1 MLISKTMTALLNE
14 QVGNELYAS
23 NQYLAVSAY
32 FDGEGLP
39 ALAKH
44 FLKQSNEERAHAL
57 RFVRYILDA
66 GGALA
71 IPAIP
76 AAARTFKDTATA
88 VKTGLDSE
96 LKVTKQINHIVDVAI
111 KERDHLT
118 KNAMEWFV
126 NEQREEVASMD
137 TLLRMVKRAGEP
149 GMFFVENFL
158 LQGGLAANAA
168 AAGAEEAD
176 A

>member
-1 MLISKTMTALLNE
+1 MQISTKVAALLNE
-14 QVGNELYAS
+14 QVGNELAAS
-23 NQYLAVSAY
+23 NQYLAIAAH

-44 FLKQSNEERAHAL
+44 FFRQSAEERAHAL

-66 GGALA
+66 GAPLRIAA
-71 IPAIP
+71 IPVPVATFRDT
-76 AAARTFKDTATA
+76 AAA
-88 VKTGLDSE
+88 VKLALDSE
-96 LKVTKQINHIVDVAI
+96 IRVTKQINQIVDVAV
-111 KERDHLT
+111 KEGDHLT

-126 NEQREEVASMD
+126 NEQREEVSSMD

-158 LQGGLAANAA
+158 LQGGLTAAEGE
-168 AAGAEEAD
+168 AGAEAD